1 MAADNSFHVRV
12 RSQLIRRDLQTRHE
26 AWNRL
31 KSQLEP
37 GLRAEESE
45 FRAASAQDVIQRNQG
60 RSL

>member
-1 MAADNSFHVRV
+1 MAADNSSRVRV
-12 RSQLIRRDLQTRHE
+12 CGQLIRRDLQAHYE
-26 AWNRL
+26 AWDRL